1 MLAPPALLA
10 PAPDALVLAETR
22 ATALLARAP
31 LAACGQ
37 RLRAFFLRGAPPS
50 RRESRG
56 IPAPPPLAAATRRII
71 RRRGRGGARSSASVL
86 SASPL
91 VGSFGRKRFAF
102 RPTAKRT
109 LTTLVTERPFLAFE
123 RREVQQ
129 AQQAE
134 RDIRGGRGARPG
146 CSAGVPARRRE
157 RWISLT
163 SADAASLRRPTPSQ
177 TPRRS
182 PQVPHCCGRRVMR
195 QLLRL
200 RPGLGRASVACHT
213 FAYAPGARELAC
225 RAARCCPFWASH
237 PRGRTCATRL
247 NAVRFF
253 CAHVA
258 RRALHTRDAKR
269 TSHVPHFRKQG
280 ANKPSG
286 LERRLI
292 SNETAAGG
300 HRRCF
305 PRNRKRWTRGPPPP
319 PKQRGRCFSPRAAA
333 GLFEARCALTLPF
346 LPIALS
352 GSLFLAG
359 RARSKK
365 PSNKCGGRALDRRWS
380 AD

>member
-1 MLAPPALLA
+1 MRWCWQRPAPPHSLHVLLSRLAGSSCGPSFCAA
-10 PAPDALVLAETR
+10 PPPPAASPAASPHHRRLPPLPA
-22 ATALLARAP
+22 ASSAAAGAAARAP
-31 LAACGQ
+31 QPRC
-37 RLRAFFLRGAPPS
+37 S
-50 RRESRG
+50 
-56 IPAPPPLAAATRRII
+56 PPPLWW
-71 RRRGRGGARSSASVL
+71 
-86 SASPL
+86 
-91 VGSFGRKRFAF
+91 GSFGRKRFAF